1 MTAIWV
7 RRQYVGVDHKIDD
20 PPFFRLEPEVPGGF
34 GERSV
39 LDTSVHPPT
48 VHRLHFEFMGWDGD
62 DLVESFPCFLVSER
76 LGRAMTDERLAEF
89 ELADVEVTVDE
100 QFQEFFPQSAMSLPT
115 WSWLKPRGE
124 PWASDLWI
132 NGRADLYVS
141 AAALNVIRRFS
152 LAHCEMFEARRSD
165 EPSGAAGRA

>member
-1 MTAIWV
+1 M
-7 RRQYVGVDHKIDD
+7 DHKIAV
-20 PPFFRLEPEVPGGF
+20 PPFFRLRPEVPGGL

-62 DLVESFPCFLVSER
+62 DLVTSFPCFLVSER
-76 LGRAMTDERLAEF
+76 LGNAMTDEHLAEF

-115 WSWLKPRGE
+115 WSWLKPHGE

-141 AAALNVIRRFS
+141 ATALNVIRRFS
-152 LAHCEMFEARRSD
+152 LAHCEIAEA
-165 EPSGAAGRA
+165 